1 MTKKNGLT
9 MVPGDFNASL
19 EDSVPGIVGPRGLSK
34 EMSNNGERLVDFAS
48 AHRKMTGTLP

>member
-9 MVPGDFNASL
+9 IVPGDFNASL
-19 EDSVPGIVGPRGLSK
+19 EYSVPGIVGPRGLSK

-48 AHRKMTGTLP
+48 AHRKMMGTLP